1 MLAAGEG
8 LHRTYWKRFH
18 DQEKP
23 NQAKLELIAIMRQLE
38 TVPTL
43 EKFAREQFDEWWKK
57 HKADI
62 KKLSASV
69 RVRFNALFQASG
81 KAAAQDWELP
91 DQIVEKKEG
100 AVWEKHLYCD
110 ADGNFSADLNGWET
124 ELLTAEMGKNDF
136 IGWLRNFDR
145 RDWSFC
151 VPYELGSVKP
161 FYPDFAI
168 IRKTA
173 KGFVVDILEPHDDSR
188 VDTVPKAIGLAKFA
202 DEHGDEFGRLIIARK
217 KGDKWQ
223 LANMNDKETREKTKK
238 MQPQSDLESFFA

>member
-23 NQAKLELIAIMRQLE
+23 NQAKLELIAIMRQPE

-69 RVRFNALFQASG
+69 RVRFNALIQASG

-91 DQIVEKKEG
+91 EQIVEKKEG
-100 AVWEKHLYCD
+100 AVWQNHLYCD
-110 ADGNFSADLNGWET
+110 ADGNFSAELNGWET
-124 ELLTAEMGKNDF
+124 ELLTAEMREMK
-136 IGWLRNFDR
+136 
-145 RDWSFC
+145 
-151 VPYELGSVKP
+151 
-161 FYPDFAI
+161 
-168 IRKTA
+168 
-173 KGFVVDILEPHDDSR
+173 ILSAGCGIW
-188 VDTVPKAIGLAKFA
+188 TGAIGRFA
-202 DEHGDEFGRLIIARK
+202 FL
-217 KGDKWQ
+217 
-223 LANMNDKETREKTKK
+223 TRW
-238 MQPQSDLESFFA
+238 AA